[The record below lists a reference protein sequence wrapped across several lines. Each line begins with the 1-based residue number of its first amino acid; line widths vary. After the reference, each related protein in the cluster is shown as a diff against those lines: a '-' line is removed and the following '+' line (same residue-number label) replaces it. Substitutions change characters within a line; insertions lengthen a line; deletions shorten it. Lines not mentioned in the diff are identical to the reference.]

1 MAATLSVGTRIAA
14 AGIIALLAAQAGLAQ
29 PRDAG
34 RLGKEL
40 TGVGAEPGASKDA
53 SIPAFAAGDALLPGW
68 SAGKRRAD
76 FFKHKSDKPLYSID
90 AGNVDQHAAK
100 LAPGQVALI
109 KQTKGYRMDVYPSR
123 RTCANPDFVLE
134 NTKKNVAAAKL
145 GPDGWSL
152 KDAVLPGIPFP
163 MPANGA
169 EAMWN
174 SKLKYSGIGY
184 EWPSNYVAL
193 SPRKGSSDWIRASA
207 TQTYYYPWGKKGS
220 TPLTQLP
227 PVEYYTYFAY
237 ESPTALAGQALAIV
251 FYTDKPGDTF
261 YYFPGQRRVRRM
273 PTYAYDA
280 PQIGFE
286 NQYTM
291 DEPRMFNGTMDRFDW
306 KLVGKRELV
315 VGYNAFGMYDPSAKL
330 DDVLKP
336 DMPANEARRYELH
349 RVWVVEATVKQGVRH
364 VAPKRTFY
372 LDEDS
377 WAIVAAED
385 YDAQG
390 KLWKLRESFVI
401 PVHETGACDNPAFV
415 QHSLVDGRYVFDQ
428 SPLGAGKD
436 MRWVVDSKEPKFT
449 EGFYTADNLRS
460 ISER

>member
-1 MAATLSVGTRIAA
+1 MDRTGSQARQAVWAA
-14 AGIIALLAAQAGLAQ
+14 ALLALAGTCFAQGK
-29 PRDAG
+29 DAG

-40 TGVGAEPGASKDA
+40 TGVGAEPQASKDG
-53 SIPAFAAGDALLPGW
+53 SIPAYTPGEGVLPGW
-68 SAGKRRAD
+68 APGKKRTD
-76 FFKHKSDKPLYSID
+76 FFKHKGDKPLYTID
-90 AGNVDQHAAK
+90 ASNVDKYADK
-100 LAPGQVALI
+100 LSPGQLQLV

-123 RTCANPDFVLE
+123 RSCANPDFVLE
-134 NTKKNVAAAKL
+134 NTKKNVATARL
-145 GPDGWSL
+145 GADGWSL

-163 MPANGA
+163 MPSNGA

-174 SKLKYSGIGY
+174 YKLKYAGVGF
-184 EWPSNYVAL
+184 EWPLNYVSL
-193 SPRKGSSDWIRASA
+193 SPRKGSSEWIQAGA
-207 TQTYYYPWGKKGS
+207 TQTYYFPWGKKGA
-220 TPLTQLP
+220 TPLAQLP

-306 KLVGKRELV
+306 KLVGKKEMI
-315 VGYNAFGMYDPSAKL
+315 VGYNAFGMYDPSVKL
-330 DDVLKP
+330 DSVLKP
-336 DMPANEARRYELH
+336 DGVAAEARRYELH
-349 RVWVVEATVKQGVRH
+349 RVWVVEATVRQGVRH
-364 VAPKRTFY
+364 VAPKRSFY

-377 WAIVAAED
+377 WSIVVAED

-390 KLWKLRESFVI
+390 KLWKLRESFPI
-401 PVHETGACDNPAFV
+401 PVHETGSCDNPAFV
-415 QHSLVDGRYVFDQ
+415 QHNLIDGRYVFDQ
-428 SPLGAGKD
+428 SPLGTGKD
-436 MRWVVDSKEPKFT
+436 IRWVVESKEPKFT

>member
-1 MAATLSVGTRIAA
+1 MAASLSKNSRILLATLAMAA
-14 AGIIALLAAQAGLAQ
+14 AQICPAQG
-29 PRDAG
+29 RDAA

-40 TGVGAEPGASKDA
+40 TGVGAEPGASKDG
-53 SIPAFAAGDALLPGW
+53 SIPAFAPGDALLPGW
-68 SAGKRRAD
+68 TAGKRRAEH
-76 FFKHKSDKPLYSID
+76 FKYKADKPLYSID

-100 LAPGQVALI
+100 LSPGQLALV
-109 KQTKGYRMDVYPSR
+109 KQLKGYRMDVYPSR
-123 RTCANPDFVLE
+123 RSCTSPDFVLE
-134 NTKKNVAAAKL
+134 NTRRNVAAAKL
-145 GPDGWSL
+145 GADGWSL
-152 KDAVLPGIPFP
+152 KDAVLPGIPLP

-174 SKLKYSGIGY
+174 SKLKYAGIGF
-184 EWPSNYVAL
+184 EWPLNYVAL
-193 SPRKGSSDWIRASA
+193 SPRKGSAEWIKAGA
-207 TQTYYYPWGKKGS
+207 TQTYYYPWGRKGS
-220 TPLTQLP
+220 TPLAQLP

-306 KLVGKRELV
+306 KLVGKKELI
-315 VGYNAFGMYDPSAKL
+315 VGYNAFGMYDPAAKL
-330 DDVLKP
+330 DAVLKP
-336 DMPANEARRYELH
+336 DMPAPEARRYELH
-349 RVWVVEATVKQGVRH
+349 RVWVVEATVKSGVRH

-377 WAIVAAED
+377 WSIVVAED

-401 PVHETGACDNPAFV
+401 PVQETGSCDNPAFV
-415 QHSLVDGRYVFDQ
+415 QHNLIDGRYLFDQ

-436 MRWVVDSKEPKFT
+436 MRWVVESKEPKFT
-449 EGFYTADNLRS
+449 DGYYTADNLRS
-460 ISER
+460 VSER

>member
-1 MAATLSVGTRIAA
+1 MVRIESKAVRAAV
-14 AGIIALLAAQAGLAQ
+14 AGASMLLAGACLAQ
-29 PRDAG
+29 GRDAA

-40 TGVGAEPGASKDA
+40 TAVGAEPGASKDGA
-53 SIPAFAAGDALLPGW
+53 IPAFAPGDALLPGW
-68 SAGKRRAD
+68 AVGKRRAD
-76 FFKHKSDKPLYSID
+76 FFKFKGDKSLYSID
-90 AGNVDQHAAK
+90 ASNVDKYADK
-100 LAPGQVALI
+100 LSPGQVQMV

-134 NTKKNVAAAKL
+134 NTKQNVAAAKL
-145 GPDGWSL
+145 GADGWSL
-152 KDAVLPGIPFP
+152 KDAVLPGIPFAI
-163 MPANGA
+163 PANGA

-174 SKLKYSGIGY
+174 YKLKYAGIGF
-184 EWPSNYVAL
+184 EWPLNIIAL
-193 SPRKGSSDWIRASA
+193 SPRKGSTDWIQAGA
-207 TQTYYYPWGKKGS
+207 TQTYYFPWGKKGS
-220 TPLTQLP
+220 TPLAQLP

-280 PQIGFE
+280 PQVGFE

-306 KLVGKRELV
+306 KLVGKKELI
-315 VGYNAFGMYDPSAKL
+315 VGYNAFGMYDPAAKL
-330 DDVLKP
+330 ADVLKP
-336 DMPANEARRYELH
+336 EFPANEARRYELH

-377 WAIVAAED
+377 WSVVVADD

-401 PVHETGACDNPAFV
+401 PVAETGSCDNPAFV
-415 QHSLVDGRYVFDQ
+415 QHNLVEGRYVFDQ
-428 SPLGAGKD
+428 SPLGSGKD
-436 MRWVVDSKEPKFT
+436 MRWVVESKDPKFGA
-449 EGFYTADNLRS
+449 GFYTAENLRS